1 MTKKIFGMAAMSA
14 IVFSM
19 FACSGDEGANGI
31 NGKDGADGR
40 DGVSCSVKA
49 LKDSSGFK
57 VLCDG
62 DSVGVIK
69 NGSDGENG
77 ANGKDG
83 KNGKNGTDGKDGED
97 GSTPTAKAGKNG
109 SDGTDCTAKATK
121 DKDGFYII
129 CGKDTVGTLTNGKAG
144 KAAKASNGESCE
156 LEDEGDGSVK
166 ITCGETSAT
175 LFKAM
180 CGKESFDPA
189 TQFCFDQGSLNAVV
203 GKRCKYRAGSTEDFF
218 DQVYNPLNSFC
229 DDNDTLRTL
238 CDVDKD
244 GDGEPPYEMVA
255 YDFEKEYCDSENHK
269 VMAYIAC
276 APGSDVKRK
285 ATQYCYTTKGVE
297 GIQVE
302 DMVTCGT
309 GVGAGLINPR
319 TQFCK
324 VTAGSSNPGKRLIC
338 GDAAAQKDTLNID
351 IRYNEVADNAGNGEI
366 CDDRDYQVYKYVKI
380 GSLTWMA
387 QNLNYAYNKPTAG
400 NGLDSSSVCYG
411 DKGDV
416 EPIDRGDCG
425 NGKGRL
431 YIWSAA
437 IDSAALD
444 AAGSVCGDGMQCN
457 FTEDVQGVCPDGW
470 HLPSK
475 ADIDALVSYD
485 GNTVTT
491 ISIKLKA
498 QETWTTPGTD
508 DYGFSALNAGYRS
521 VEKEFKNTCTFFW
534 TSENNTTDKA
544 YGLFLHA
551 TDIYSNP
558 GSDKKSLMGSVRCVK
573 D

>member
-1 MTKKIFGMAAMSA
+1 MSA

-19 FACSGDEGANGI
+19 FACSGDDGADGI

-49 LKDSSGFK
+49 LKDDSGFK

-69 NGSDGENG
+69 NGADGEDG
-77 ANGKDG
+77 AKGKDG
-83 KNGKNGTDGKDGED
+83 KDGKDGADGED
-97 GSTPTAKAGKNG
+97 GYTPTAKAGKAG
-109 SDGTDCTAKATK
+109 SDGSDCTAKATK

-129 CGKDTVGTLTNGKAG
+129 CGKDTVGTLMNGKTG
-144 KAAKASNGESCE
+144 KAAKAANGESCE

-166 ITCGETSAT
+166 ITCGETSTT
-175 LFKAM
+175 LFKAT

-189 TQFCFDQGSLNAVV
+189 TQFCFDNNSVNAVV
-203 GKRCKYRAGSTEDFF
+203 GKRCKYRVGQDGDFS
-218 DQVYNPLNSFC
+218 DKTYNPLSSFC
-229 DDNDTLRTL
+229 DEKDTLRTL
-238 CDVDKD
+238 CSVKKAD
-244 GDGEPPYEMVA
+244 GKIEMVA
-255 YDFEKEYCDSENHK
+255 YDFEKEYCDSDSMK
-269 VMAYIAC
+269 VSAYIAC

-285 ATQYCYTTKGVE
+285 TSQYCYTTKGVE

-302 DMVTCGT
+302 DMPVCGD
-309 GVGAGLINPR
+309 GAGKALFNPR
-319 TQFCK
+319 LNYCK
-324 VTAGSSNPGKRLIC
+324 VTGGSSSVGKRLIC
-338 GDAAAQKDTLNID
+338 GDAAAQKDSLNID
-351 IRYNEVADNAGNGEI
+351 IRYNENPVNGNGEM

-437 IDSAALD
+437 IDSATLD
-444 AAGSVCGDGMQCN
+444 AAGSVCGNGMQCN
-457 FTEDVQGVCPDGW
+457 FSENIQGVCPDGW

-475 ADIDALVSYD
+475 AEVSALVSYD

-491 ISIKLKA
+491 ISQKLKA

-508 DYGFSALNAGYRS
+508 DYGFSVLFVGGAYNPGAYWTN
-521 VEKEFKNTCTFFW
+521 FTFFW
-534 TSENNTTDKA
+534 SSDNSATTHA
-544 YGLFLHA
+544 YGLF
-551 TDIYSNP
+551 IYPSDSNSNT
-558 GSDKKSLMGSVRCVK
+558 GNTLKNYMGSVRCIK